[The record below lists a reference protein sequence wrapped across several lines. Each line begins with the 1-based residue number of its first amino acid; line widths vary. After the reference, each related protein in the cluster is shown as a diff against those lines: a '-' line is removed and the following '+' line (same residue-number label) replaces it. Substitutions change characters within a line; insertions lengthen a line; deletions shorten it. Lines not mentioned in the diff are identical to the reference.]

1 MIHYPIGEILME
13 MGAVTAAQLEA
24 ALHVQSASGLKL
36 GEILLQ
42 LNFATPKELARSMAL
57 QQERDYTDL
66 ETLVPQKE
74 ALAAVGMEFAQLNL
88 ILPLKVEARTLDVAA
103 ADPDDDLRDVLEEM
117 TGLTPRFSISEPQ
130 SLARHI
136 QRYYE
141 ALESPF
147 EERIAAI
154 VSGTPKKA
162 DIVGLSDL
170 IIRHAITERAS
181 DIHITPETLSTHV
194 FFRIDGVLHHYYALP
209 PAFHYPLLTHMKVQG
224 KLDVIENLKSQS
236 GEFSVTFPEDR
247 YAVRIS
253 TVPTIKGEKAALR
266 LLSTSS
272 AIYNLQELGF
282 EEEMMERIERQ
293 LRKNSGLLLLVG
305 PSGSGKTTTLYS
317 LMRKVDILG
326 QNVMSIEEPVEFKL
340 PFISQLEVNRHTGL
354 TFAAGLRHIA
364 RQDPDVI
371 VIGEILDKETGQLAI
386 QDALGGHLVLSTMF
400 GSRFQSVI
408 TKLKNLPINSHV
420 LADGLNAILS
430 QRLIRRLC
438 PHCKEAVEVDRET
451 LQEHLPAAA
460 ALPGDAT
467 YRLYRHVGC
476 DHCKQSGYLGRI
488 ALCELLEIDKEVRQM
503 IRTDRESHEL
513 DAYLAAQQVKS
524 LEEDALAKLLQGIT
538 DIAEITRLF

>member
-1 MIHYPIGEILME
+1 MVVEEPSIVAGASFMAKLAQPSGGFTATTTAPEMIGQIQIL
-13 MGAVTAAQLEA
+13 
-24 ALHVQSASGLKL
+24 
-36 GEILLQ
+36 
-42 LNFATPKELARSMAL
+42 
-57 QQERDYTDL
+57 DL
-66 ETLVPQKE
+66 EDPAAARDLLLAEKE
-74 ALAAVGMEFAQLNL
+74 ALLAQAAEV
-88 ILPLKVEARTLDVAA
+88 
-103 ADPDDDLRDVLEEM
+103 
-117 TGLTPRFSISEPQ
+117 
-130 SLARHI
+130 
-136 QRYYE
+136 
-141 ALESPF
+141 
-147 EERIAAI
+147 
-154 VSGTPKKA
+154 
-162 DIVGLSDL
+162 
-170 IIRHAITERAS
+170 
-181 DIHITPETLSTHV
+181 
-194 FFRIDGVLHHYYALP
+194 
-209 PAFHYPLLTHMKVQG
+209 
-224 KLDVIENLKSQS
+224 
-236 GEFSVTFPEDR
+236 
-247 YAVRIS
+247 
-253 TVPTIKGEKAALR
+253 
-266 LLSTSS
+266 
-272 AIYNLQELGF
+272 
-282 EEEMMERIERQ
+282 
-293 LRKNSGLLLLVG
+293 
-305 PSGSGKTTTLYS
+305 
-317 LMRKVDILG
+317 
-326 QNVMSIEEPVEFKL
+326 
-340 PFISQLEVNRHTGL
+340 EVNRHTGL